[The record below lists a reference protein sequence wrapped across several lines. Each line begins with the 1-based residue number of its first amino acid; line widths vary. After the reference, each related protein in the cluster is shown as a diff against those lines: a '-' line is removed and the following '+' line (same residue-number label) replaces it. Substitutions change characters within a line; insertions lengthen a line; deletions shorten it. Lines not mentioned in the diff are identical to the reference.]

1 MLEFVSAVF
10 GAFLQQTDE
19 RNIQTIPKIYK
30 NNWVTFQDYNI
41 LDCDYKAKN
50 WHINNNKA
58 KNASVI
64 LKNILVKYLVNVKK
78 KKGVKM
84 LNRFFQG
91 IQHLKEN
98 LDKKENSNNR

>member
-78 KKGVKM
+78 KRSKNV
-84 LNRFFQG
+84 
-91 IQHLKEN
+91 E
-98 LDKKENSNNR
+98 

>member
-84 LNRFFQG
+84 FFQG